1 MTELAKREQGQITV
15 GKVITQA
22 IGELDNM
29 IQAKM
34 FDIPEN
40 YSYRNSIQ
48 QARFL
53 LNKPVESG
61 KNQGKTIM
69 EICTPQSILQSVIE
83 MAQKGLN
90 PDKKQCY
97 FIPYGNTC
105 QLSVSYQGNIALA
118 KRSGQDIEDVLAY
131 PIYKDDKFE
140 IEFNSQKGVLQVKNY
155 KPDVTKWDKENLIG
169 AFAVVIDAKG
179 EVKYTEYM
187 TMAQIRSAWN
197 MGFARGA
204 SPAHKNFPD
213 QMALKTVKNRAVK
226 SYINSSDDSE
236 LFRDEKSMAYTDS
249 EFKKE
254 LSQNANI
261 LELDTTYEEVKEE
274 PKEEKKATVNEETG
288 EIIDGQQS
296 AFTLEEAEEMIKNVP
311 F

>member
-1 MTELAKREQGQITV
+1 MTELVQKQQGEITI
-15 GKVITQA
+15 GKVISQA

-40 YSYRNSIQ
+40 YSYKNAIQ

-53 LNKPVESG
+53 LNKPADSG

-118 KRSGQDIEDVLAY
+118 KRSGEDIEDVLGYSVYA
-131 PIYKDDKFE
+131 DDQFD
-140 IEFNSQKGVLQVKNY
+140 IEFDVTKGVLQVKNY
-155 KPDVTKWDKENLIG
+155 KPDVTKWNKDKLIG
-169 AFAVVIDAKG
+169 AFAVVIGKDRNI
-179 EVKYTEYM
+179 KYTEYM
-187 TMAQIRSAWN
+187 TMEQIRAAWN
-197 MGFARGA
+197 MGFARGG
-204 SPAHKNFPD
+204 SLAHKNFPD
-213 QMALKTVKNRAVK
+213 QMAVKTVKNRAVK

-236 LFRDEKSMAYTDS
+236 LFRDEKRMAFTDR
-249 EFKKE
+249 EFTQE
-254 LSQNANI
+254 LSENANM
-261 LELDTTYEEVKEE
+261 LELETTFEEVKEV
-274 PKEEKKATVNEETG
+274 EKGETVDEKTG
-288 EIIDGQQS
+288 EITEPKLTEEQQ
-296 AFTLEEAEEMIKNVP
+296 TLLDNVP

>member
-34 FDIPEN
+34 FDTPEN
-40 YSYRNSIQ
+40 YSYKNAIQ

-53 LNKPVESG
+53 LNKPAESG

-97 FIPYGNTC
+97 FIPYGSTC

-118 KRSGQDIEDVLAY
+118 KRSGQDIDDVLAY
-131 PIYKDDKFE
+131 PIYKDDEFE
-140 IEFNSQKGVLQVKNY
+140 IGFNAQKGVLQVKKY

-169 AFAVVIDAKG
+169 AFAVVIDTKG

-187 TMAQIRSAWN
+187 TITQIRSAWN
-197 MGFARGA
+197 MGFARGG

-236 LFRDEKSMAYTDS
+236 LFRDEKSIAYTDS
-249 EFKKE
+249 EFQKE
-254 LSQNANI
+254 LSQNANM
-261 LELDTTYEEVKEE
+261 LEIDTTYEEVKEE
-274 PKEEKKATVNEETG
+274 PREEEKATINEETG

-296 AFTLEEAEEMIKNVP
+296 AFTPEQAEEMINNVP

>member
-1 MTELAKREQGQITV
+1 MTELVQKQQGEITI
-15 GKVITQA
+15 GKVISQA

-40 YSYRNSIQ
+40 YSYKNAIQ

-53 LNKPVESG
+53 LNKPADSG

-69 EICTPQSILQSVIE
+69 EICTPQSILQSVME

-118 KRSGQDIEDVLAY
+118 KRSGEDIEDVLGY
-131 PIYKDDKFE
+131 PVYADDQFD
-140 IEFNSQKGVLQVKNY
+140 IEFDVTKGVLQVKNY
-155 KPDVTKWDKENLIG
+155 KPDVTKWNKDKLIG
-169 AFAVVIDAKG
+169 AFAVVIGKDRNI
-179 EVKYTEYM
+179 KYTEYM
-187 TMAQIRSAWN
+187 TMEQIRAAWN
-197 MGFARGA
+197 MGFARGG

-213 QMALKTVKNRAVK
+213 QMAIKTVKNRAVK

-236 LFRDEKSMAYTDS
+236 LFRDEKSMVYTDR
-249 EFKKE
+249 EFTQE
-254 LSQNANI
+254 LSENANM
-261 LELDTTYEEVKEE
+261 LELETTFEEVKEV
-274 PKEEKKATVNEETG
+274 EKGETVDEKTG
-288 EIIDGQQS
+288 EITEPKLTEEQQ
-296 AFTLEEAEEMIKNVP
+296 TLLDNVP

>member
-1 MTELAKREQGQITV
+1 MTELVQKQQGEITI
-15 GKVITQA
+15 GKVISQA

-40 YSYRNSIQ
+40 YSYKNAIQ

-53 LNKPVESG
+53 LNKPADSG

-118 KRSGQDIEDVLAY
+118 KRSGEDIEDVLGYSVYA
-131 PIYKDDKFE
+131 DDQFD
-140 IEFNSQKGVLQVKNY
+140 IEFDVTKGVLQVKNY
-155 KPDVTKWDKENLIG
+155 KPDVTKWNKDKLIG
-169 AFAVVIDAKG
+169 AFAVVIGKDRNI
-179 EVKYTEYM
+179 KYTEYM
-187 TMAQIRSAWN
+187 TMEQIRAAWN
-197 MGFARGA
+197 MGFARGG

-213 QMALKTVKNRAVK
+213 QMAIKTVKNRAVK

-236 LFRDEKSMAYTDS
+236 LFRDEKSMVYTDR
-249 EFKKE
+249 EFTQE
-254 LSQNANI
+254 LSENANM
-261 LELDTTYEEVKEE
+261 LELETTFEEVKEV
-274 PKEEKKATVNEETG
+274 EKGETVDEETG
-288 EIIDGQQS
+288 EITEPKLTEEQQ
-296 AFTLEEAEEMIKNVP
+296 TLLDNVP